1 MPLNLAEIGKT
12 YMIHHIGGLEKHK
25 HHLESIGFV
34 QGMQVQ
40 LLSKLHGYF
49 IVRINDTKVGIER
62 SLAQK
67 VILQDEV

>member
-1 MPLNLAEIGKT
+1 MPLNLAEIGKS
-12 YMIHHIGGLEKHK
+12 YVIHHIGGLEKQK

-34 QGMQVQ
+34 QGMHVQ

-49 IVRINDTKVGIER
+49 IVRINDTKIGLEK

-67 VILQDEV
+67 VILLDA